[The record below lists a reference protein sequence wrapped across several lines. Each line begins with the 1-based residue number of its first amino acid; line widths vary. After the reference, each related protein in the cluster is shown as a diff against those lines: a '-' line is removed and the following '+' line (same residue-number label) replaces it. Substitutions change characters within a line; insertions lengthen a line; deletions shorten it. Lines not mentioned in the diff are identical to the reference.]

1 MRGEIMTRKLVI
13 TAFTRCILGMILVFF
28 LIFLPAGTLRFANGW
43 LLMGVL
49 FVPMLVAGFVMMIK
63 NPELL
68 EKRLKID
75 EKQKEQKTVIVIS
88 ALMFVCGFVVAGLD
102 FRFGWLPLPKAAT
115 ITATATFLLAYLLYA
130 EVLRENTYLSRT
142 VEVQENQKVIDTG
155 LYSVVRHPMY
165 TSSVVLFL
173 SMSLILG
180 SVYAF
185 VIFLVYPFVIA
196 KRIKLEEQLL
206 EKELEGYKEYKQKV
220 KYRLI
225 PFVW

>member
-1 MRGEIMTRKLVI
+1 MTKKLV
-13 TAFTRCILGMILVFF
+13 TTVLARCISGVILVFL
-28 LIFLPAGTLRFANGW
+28 LIFLPADTLRFANGW

-49 FVPMLVAGFVMMIK
+49 FIPMLVAGFVMLVK
-63 NPELL
+63 NPFLL

-88 ALMFVCGFVVAGLD
+88 ALMFICGFVVAGLD
-102 FRFGWLPLPKAAT
+102 FRFGWFPLPKAAT

-142 VEVQENQKVIDTG
+142 VEVQEGQKVVDTG

-165 TSSVVLFL
+165 ASSVFLFL
-173 SMSLILG
+173 SMPLVLG
-180 SVYAF
+180 SLYSF
-185 VIFLVYPFVIA
+185 VVFLVYPFVIA

-206 EKELEGYKEYKQKV
+206 EKELVGYKEYKQKV

>member
-1 MRGEIMTRKLVI
+1 MIKKLLV
-13 TAFTRCILGMILVFF
+13 TALARCVFGVMLVFL
-28 LIFLPAGTLRFANGW
+28 LIFLPAGTLCFANGW

-49 FVPMLVAGFVMMIK
+49 LVPMLVAGFVMMAR
-63 NPELL
+63 NPKLL
-68 EKRLKID
+68 EKRLKVD

-102 FRFGWLPLPKAAT
+102 FRFGWFPLPKAAT
-115 ITATATFLLAYLLYA
+115 ITATVVFLLAYLLYA

-165 TSSVVLFL
+165 ASSVVLFL
-173 SMSLILG
+173 SMPLILG

-196 KRIKLEEQLL
+196 KRIKHEEELL
-206 EKELEGYKEYKQKV
+206 EKELEGYKEYKTKV
-220 KYRLI
+220 KYKLV

>member
-1 MRGEIMTRKLVI
+1 MRGEIMTKKLV
-13 TAFTRCILGMILVFF
+13 TTVLARCISGVILVFL

-49 FVPMLVAGFVMMIK
+49 FIPMLIAGFVMMAR
-63 NPELL
+63 NPKLL
-68 EKRLKID
+68 EKRLKVD
-75 EKQKEQKTVIVIS
+75 EKQKEQKTVIAIS

-102 FRFGWLPLPKAAT
+102 FRFGWFLLPKAAT

-142 VEVQENQKVIDTG
+142 VEIQENQKVIDTG

-165 TSSVVLFL
+165 ASSVVLFL
-173 SMSLILG
+173 SMPLILG
-180 SVYAF
+180 SVYSF
-185 VIFLVYPFVIA
+185 IIFLVYPFVIA
-196 KRIKLEEQLL
+196 KRIKHEEELL
-206 EKELEGYKEYKQKV
+206 EKELEGYKEYKTKV
-220 KYRLI
+220 KYKLV